1 MKDIHISEADFQ
13 KLVIES
19 KIPVLVDF
27 YADWC
32 GPCKRMSPVIEALAG
47 EYEGKASVFKIDADG
62 CGDLAADL
70 GISSIPA
77 LLFFKDGKEAE
88 RFIGMR
94 NIETL
99 RKTLDGLL

>member
-1 MKDIHISEADFQ
+1 MKDIHIGEADFQ